1 MIGKFTGTQTP
12 ACGFSIGFERIIL
25 LLTERGFEVPCGKKI
40 VYLVEKGVKGQA
52 LCDVMEKAQK
62 AREQGA
68 QALVVRMNKNKKFQ
82 KEQLTAEGYEEFVEI
97 YREALKQ

>member
-1 MIGKFTGTQTP
+1 M
-12 ACGFSIGFERIIL
+12 
-25 LLTERGFEVPCGKKI
+25 PCGKKI

>member
-1 MIGKFTGTQTP
+1 MEKSKAKYQGIIP
-12 ACGFSIGFERIIL
+12 AFYACYDKEGRVSAEKVEE
-25 LLTERGFEVPCGKKI
+25 LTAH
-40 VYLVEKGVKGQA
+40 LVEKGVKGQA

>member
-1 MIGKFTGTQTP
+1 M
-12 ACGFSIGFERIIL
+12 
-25 LLTERGFEVPCGKKI
+25 
-40 VYLVEKGVKGQA
+40 KGQA